1 MGGEIGR
8 EGKLGGRIKK
18 RGTEGDKKEGHRS
31 VPLMNQPILADV

>member
-8 EGKLGGRIKK
+8 EDKK